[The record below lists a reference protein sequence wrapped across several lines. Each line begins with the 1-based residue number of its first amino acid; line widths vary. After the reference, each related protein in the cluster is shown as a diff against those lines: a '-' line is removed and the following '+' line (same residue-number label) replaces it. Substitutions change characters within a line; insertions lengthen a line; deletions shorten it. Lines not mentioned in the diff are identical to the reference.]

1 MPKVFEP
8 IKVGTM
14 EVKNR
19 IWTLPMVQGY
29 ADREGFVTPKLIYA
43 YKRRAEGGW
52 GLVHVEAS
60 YIRMDGNCFYAM
72 LGVYSD
78 LQITGLREVA
88 DAIHEAGAKCSI
100 QPMHGGK
107 QSNVGAARGAQ
118 PVGPSTVTPC
128 VFSAPPRAL
137 TTKECEEL
145 IEQFAEAAARSKL
158 AGFDTVLLHAAH
170 GFLLT
175 SFMSPY
181 SNVGRDDRFADYAV
195 FATEVVKKCKEYC
208 GADYPIMMR
217 IDVDEM
223 VPGGITPELNRRLIP
238 ALVEAGVDGFDLT
251 NSNFD
256 SLAYNLEPIYWSRGG
271 RVDQLLQVREF
282 TTVPLAV
289 RGRIN
294 DPILVEKIIEDGRAD
309 IVALGRAML
318 ADPDFPKKMQEG
330 RYDDIRKCTACDWS
344 CAWKLFQQVPI
355 QCSVNYNYG
364 KEWQEYYGPPPAR
377 TPRKVMVVGG
387 GVAGMECA
395 RVCAERGHKVTLYEK
410 DDKLGGMVHLAAGT
424 PRLNTADLAN
434 IIDWLPRELDK
445 LGVEVRLNKAV
456 TLADIEAAKPDAVV
470 IATGSRLTVPAIPGA
485 NLPHVL
491 SLEDYY
497 FERKEVGQRVVVLGG
512 QEGAE
517 GAVSLAREGKEVT
530 LVSETATYADANY
543 MYLVRTNCVSQY
555 LAEGNVKIITEAKF
569 KEITA
574 DGVRITDKEGREQLL
589 PADTVVYAVGRT
601 PVRQLVDA
609 LSGRPG
615 VYVIGDCK
623 EARRKHEAIHEGA
636 AAGRQIN

>member
-19 IWTLPMVQGY
+19 IWSLPMVQNY
-29 ADREGFVTPKLIYA
+29 ADRDGFVTPKLIYT
-43 YKRRAEGGW
+43 YKRRAEGGY

-60 YIRMDGNCFYAM
+60 YMRQDGNGFFAM

-88 DAIHEAGAKCSI
+88 DAIHEAGAKCAL
-100 QPMHGGK
+100 QPVHCGK
-107 QSNVGAARGAQ
+107 QANVVAIKGVQ
-118 PVGPSTVTPC
+118 PLAPSTVNPC
-128 VFSAPPRAL
+128 IFSAPPRAL
-137 TTKECEEL
+137 TTKETEEI
-145 IEQFAEAAARSKL
+145 IEQYAECAARIKM

-175 SFMSPY
+175 EFMSPY
-181 SNVGRDDRFADYAV
+181 SNVGREDRFADHLT
-195 FATEVVKKCKEYC
+195 FITELVKKCREYV
-208 GADYPIMMR
+208 GPDWPIMMR
-217 IDVDEM
+217 INVDEM
-223 VPGGITPELNRRLIP
+223 VPGGITPELSRRQVA
-238 ALVEAGVDGFDLT
+238 ALVEAGVDGFELT

-256 SLAYNLEPIYWSRGG
+256 SLEYNLEPIYWARGG
-271 RVDQLLQVREF
+271 RVDQLLQVRES

-294 DPILVEKIIEDGRAD
+294 DPILVERIIEEGRAD
-309 IVALGRAML
+309 IVSVGRAPL

-330 RYDDIRKCTACDWS
+330 RYEDIRKCIACDWS
-344 CAWKLFQQVPI
+344 CAWKLFEQVPI

-364 KEWQEYYGPPPAR
+364 KEYEEYYGPPPVR
-377 TPRKVMVVGG
+377 TPKRVMVVGG
-387 GVAGMECA
+387 GPAGMECA

-424 PRLNTADLAN
+424 PRLNTADLSN
-434 IIDWLPRELDK
+434 IIDWLPPQLEK
-445 LGVEVRLNKAV
+445 LGVEVRLNKEV
-456 TLADIEAAKPDAVV
+456 TPADIEAAKPDAVV

-497 FERKEVGQRVVVLGG
+497 FERKDVGQRVVVLGG
-512 QEGAE
+512 QEGSEA
-517 GAVSLAREGKEVT
+517 AASLAREGKEVT

-543 MYLVRTNCVSQY
+543 MYVLRTKCVSEY
-555 LAEGNVKIITEAKF
+555 LAEGNVKIITEAKL

-574 DGVRITDKEGREQLL
+574 DGVRITDKEGGDQVL

-601 PVRQLVDA
+601 PARELADA
-609 LSGRPG
+609 LRGRPG
-615 VYVIGDCK
+615 VYEIGDCK
-623 EARRKHEAIHEGA
+623 EARRIHEAVHEGA
-636 AAGRQIN
+636 ALARQIN

>member
-1 MPKVFEP
+1 
-8 IKVGTM
+8 
-14 EVKNR
+14 
-19 IWTLPMVQGY
+19 
-29 ADREGFVTPKLIYA
+29 
-43 YKRRAEGGW
+43 
-52 GLVHVEAS
+52 
-60 YIRMDGNCFYAM
+60 
-72 LGVYSD
+72 
-78 LQITGLREVA
+78 
-88 DAIHEAGAKCSI
+88 
-100 QPMHGGK
+100 
-107 QSNVGAARGAQ
+107 
-118 PVGPSTVTPC
+118 
-128 VFSAPPRAL
+128 
-137 TTKECEEL
+137 
-145 IEQFAEAAARSKL
+145 
-158 AGFDTVLLHAAH
+158 
-170 GFLLT
+170 
-175 SFMSPY
+175 
-181 SNVGRDDRFADYAV
+181 
-195 FATEVVKKCKEYC
+195 
-208 GADYPIMMR
+208 
-217 IDVDEM
+217 
-223 VPGGITPELNRRLIP
+223 
-238 ALVEAGVDGFDLT
+238 
-251 NSNFD
+251 
-256 SLAYNLEPIYWSRGG
+256 
-271 RVDQLLQVREF
+271 
-282 TTVPLAV
+282 TVPLAV

-294 DPILVEKIIEDGRAD
+294 DPLLVEKIIEDGRAD

-344 CAWKLFQQVPI
+344 CAWKLFEQVPI

-364 KEWQEYYGPPPAR
+364 REWQEYYGPPPAR

-424 PRLNTADLAN
+424 PRLNTSDLLN
-434 IIDWLPRELDK
+434 IVDWLPPQLEK
-445 LGVEVRLNKAV
+445 LGVEVKLNTKV

-485 NLPHVL
+485 NLPNVL

-517 GAVSLAREGKEVT
+517 AAASLAREGKEVT

-543 MYLVRTNCVSQY
+543 MYVVRTVVVSGY
-555 LAEGNVKIITEAKF
+555 LAAGNVKIVTEAKF
-569 KEITA
+569 REIAA

-601 PVRQLVDA
+601 AVRELADA
-609 LSGRPG
+609 LRGRPG